1 MLPYFSSALTT
12 CIATRAEPST
22 SFVFVS
28 AEGRLL
34 LITHPTTARE
44 GASCLKVRSCPLRP
58 PGDAPALCTSAP
70 IPKTHARRETA
81 ASIADRSC
89 WTRAKTSRPHHVHT
103 ARKRAKPDILD
114 RRLHC
119 SSHSDPCREA
129 PPRASPPTH
138 PNRPPPSVKGTALRR
153 RTPIAPPATTALCD
167 CATRTRRLLLT
178 PVPSRGLRP

>member
-44 GASCLKVRSCPLRP
+44 GASCLKVRSCPIRP

-70 IPKTHARRETA
+70 IPKR
-81 ASIADRSC
+81 
-89 WTRAKTSRPHHVHT
+89 TRAGKQQRPSRVAPAGLEQKHPHLVHT
-103 ARKRAKPDILD
+103 ARKRAKSDILD
-114 RRLHC
+114 RRRLHC

-129 PPRASPPTH
+129 PPRASPPKH
-138 PNRPPPSVKGTALRR
+138 PNRPPPSVTGTTLRR

-178 PVPSRGLRP
+178 PVPSRGPRP

>member
-44 GASCLKVRSCPLRP
+44 GASCLKVRSCPIRP

-70 IPKTHARRETA
+70 IPKR
-81 ASIADRSC
+81 
-89 WTRAKTSRPHHVHT
+89 TRAGKQQRPSRVAPAGLEQKHPHLVHT
-103 ARKRAKPDILD
+103 ARKRAKSDILD

-129 PPRASPPTH
+129 PPRASPPKH
-138 PNRPPPSVKGTALRR
+138 PNRPPPSVTGTTLRR

-178 PVPSRGLRP
+178 PVPSRGPRP